1 MNDEDIANDIQDIK
15 TSTDDI
21 FAAVENMDSNHVDVI
36 DRLDKAVELLER
48 IAVALE
54 KPTLDAE
61 LRAISPQLADM
72 LKEGRVR

>member
-1 MNDEDIANDIQDIK
+1 MNDEDIANDVQDIK

-48 IAVALE
+48 IAVVLE
-54 KPTLDAE
+54 RPSLDDE
-61 LRAISPQLADM
+61 LRAISPELADM